1 MLNFVYFS
9 YMDIFLISSSNI
21 SYKTAESKRRSFL
34 VYRWFRVAIS
44 VGMWYTLIE
53 MNAKKRGCYSPLLA
67 ATARKAYTNRRDAN
81 IYAER

>member
-1 MLNFVYFS
+1 
-9 YMDIFLISSSNI
+9 MDIFLISSSNI

-34 VYRWFRVAIS
+34 AYRWFRVAIS

-53 MNAKKRGCYSPLLA
+53 MNAKKCQKKRGCYSPLLA

>member
-1 MLNFVYFS
+1 MLNFMHFS

-21 SYKTAESKRRSFL
+21 SYKTAAKQTAVFL

-53 MNAKKRGCYSPLLA
+53 MNAKKRECYSPLLA